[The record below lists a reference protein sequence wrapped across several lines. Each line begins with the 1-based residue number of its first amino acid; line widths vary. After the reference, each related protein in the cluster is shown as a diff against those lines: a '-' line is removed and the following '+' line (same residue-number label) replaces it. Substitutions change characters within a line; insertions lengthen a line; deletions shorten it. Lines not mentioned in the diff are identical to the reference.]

1 MQFYNRNQDLIHR
14 NLKEHSERVEI
25 IYRGQAFALLPLVD
39 RPRFFKAEVALQIPD
54 GQAALHAQ
62 TADVV
67 SRRDEIDHFM
77 SILLAS
83 FKVVILQNIRD
94 GSRMQDDNALCN
106 SNVKLEGDE
115 V

>member
-1 MQFYNRNQDLIHR
+1 MQFYNRNQNLIHR
-14 NLKEHSERVEI
+14 NLKERSERVEI
-25 IYRGQAFALLPLVD
+25 IYRGQALAPLPLVD
-39 RPRFFKAEVALQIPD
+39 RAGLFKAEVALQIPD

-67 SRRDEIDHFM
+67 SRGDEIDHGVCLH
-77 SILLAS
+77 IH

>member
-1 MQFYNRNQDLIHR
+1 MQFYNRNKNLIYR
-14 NLKEHSERVEI
+14 NLKEHSECIEI

-67 SRRDEIDHFM
+67 SRRDDAFIP
-77 SILLAS
+77 ILLAS

-94 GSRMQDDNALCN
+94 GSRTQDDNALCN

>member
-1 MQFYNRNQDLIHR
+1 MQFYNRNKNLIYR
-14 NLKEHSERVEI
+14 NLKEHSECIEI

-67 SRRDEIDHFM
+67 SRATRSITGYVFM

-83 FKVVILQNIRD
+83 FKIVILQNIRD
-94 GSRMQDDNALCN
+94 SSRTQD
-106 SNVKLEGDE
+106 
-115 V
+115 

>member
-1 MQFYNRNQDLIHR
+1 MLFPVAMRSITGY
-14 NLKEHSERVEI
+14 
-25 IYRGQAFALLPLVD
+25 AF
-39 RPRFFKAEVALQIPD
+39 IP
-54 GQAALHAQ
+54 
-62 TADVV
+62 
-67 SRRDEIDHFM
+67 IF
-77 SILLAS
+77 LAS